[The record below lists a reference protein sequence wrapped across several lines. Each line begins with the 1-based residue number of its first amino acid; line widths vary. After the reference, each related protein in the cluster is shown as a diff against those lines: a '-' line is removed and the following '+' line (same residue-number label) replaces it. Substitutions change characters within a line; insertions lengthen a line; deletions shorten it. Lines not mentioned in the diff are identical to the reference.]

1 MTAPQVVMSY
11 NQELAAKA
19 GGGEYLS
26 QGGAYVVEITEA
38 KYVTAKT
45 GSSGLEFSV
54 KTDDGLKAN
63 YISVYYSKAPAV
75 KGQAGEPISGGASI
89 LQAMMGV
96 LRVDKM
102 TAVKSGENWVCP
114 EFTGKKIGLFLQKKL
129 TSKADGSDS
138 YGFEIKVPFNPV
150 DKKTMREILSNS
162 PAQTVDR
169 MTSTYKDN
177 DERKST
183 SGSTGQAQ
191 SAGFGGG
198 YDSYPEANGNGFG
211 GFGG

>member
-1 MTAPQVVMSY
+1 MSAPQVVMSY

-26 QGGAYVVEITEA
+26 QGGAYALEITEA

-45 GSSGLEFSV
+45 GSSGLEFSI

-75 KGQAGEPISGGASI
+75 KGQPGEPIAGGASI

-96 LRVDKM
+96 LRIDRI
-102 TAVKSGENWVCP
+102 TAAKDGEGWICP
-114 EFTGKKIGLFLQKKL
+114 EFKNKKIGLFLQKKL
-129 TSKADGSDS
+129 TSKSDGSDS
-138 YGFEIKVPFNPV
+138 YGFEIKVPFSPV

-162 PAQTVDR
+162 PAQTIDR
-169 MTSTYKDN
+169 MSANYKDF
-177 DERKST
+177 DERKPQQGNSQST
-183 SGSTGQAQ
+183 QT
-191 SAGFGGG
+191 AGFGGG